1 VTQSLVKSWIL
12 SRVVTVNERIKEYWS
27 NSVRRNGDA
36 RAVFSFTALT
46 HHTKQTNK
54 QTNKK
59 KTKKQTNKAQSAQS
73 ATQSTHAI

>member
-1 VTQSLVKSWIL
+1 MDL
-12 SRVVTVNERIKEYWS
+12 SRFVTVNERIKEYWT

-54 QTNKK
+54 
-59 KTKKQTNKAQSAQS
+59 KTKHKARKALLNPHTLY
-73 ATQSTHAI
+73 AGHII